1 MDVFFSFIELLEKL
15 GGVLWFIVKIFGPLV
30 VLVLVVYLLQRLF
43 SKTAKASGTVHSLTK
58 VSSKYWLLGAALLGL
73 FLAYWSNL
81 PVRLRSYVPDGP
93 LAAAFDYAAI
103 TFVILGVIAILIA
116 VVPKSKMP
124 KVLKDN
130 KSLLIR
136 LGLLLGAGLLFYAL
150 FPNTFQSIALLPNS
164 WIILLLVVL
173 AVWMLKKLPAGMFAL
188 TLVVLIG
195 IYVFKNYIPE
205 GSRSSLTA
213 ASAQCDG
220 KVRSYKVAGSTAE
233 VYINGTKVE
242 EVPAPNGEVLVNDN
256 GRCYVIAEVYGG
268 ATVRML
274 DNFRQPIEFIDAA
287 GKKFTDISPSRRP
300 VKHLNKART
309 VFVQF
314 VKNGPF
320 EVMLCPPDSPVKGWS
335 CF

>member
-1 MDVFFSFIELLEKL
+1 MGDFLESVGYLVITGVVIVVSFAVIIL
-15 GGVLWFIVKIFGPLV
+15 VKRV
-30 VLVLVVYLLQRLF
+30 LQRF
-43 SKTAKASGTVHSLTK
+43 FGIAVGPGGGAVRSVTK
-58 VSSKYWLLGAALLGL
+58 VSPKYWLLGAALLGL
-73 FLAYWSNL
+73 SLAYWFNL
-81 PVRLRSYVPDGP
+81 HVRLRSYVPDGP
-93 LAAAFDYAAI
+93 LATDFEYAAI
-103 TFVILGVIAILIA
+103 TVILGVIAILIA
-116 VVPKSKMP
+116 AALKDKMP

-130 KSLLIR
+130 TSILKR
-136 LGLLLGAGLLFYAL
+136 LLLLVGAGLLFYVL
-150 FPNTFQSIALLPNS
+150 FTNTFQSIALLPNS

-188 TLVVLIG
+188 PLVVLIG
-195 IYVFKNYIPE
+195 IYFFKNYIPE
-205 GSRSSLTA
+205 DSRSSLTA

-242 EVPAPNGEVLVNDN
+242 EVPAPNGEVLINDN
-256 GRCYVIAEVYGG
+256 GRCYAVAEVYGD

>member
-1 MDVFFSFIELLEKL
+1 MLKQAAIAI
-15 GGVLWFIVKIFGPLV
+15 WGPLGI
-30 VLVLVVYLLQRLF
+30 LLAMIGFLF
-43 SKTAKASGTVHSLTK
+43 LAKVISTKKISLPSLPGAK
-58 VSSKYWLLGAALLGL
+58 KYWLLGAALLGL
-73 FLAYWSNL
+73 SLAYWFKL
-81 PVRLRSYVPDGP
+81 HGHLRSYVPDGP
-93 LAAAFDYAAI
+93 LAAVFEYAAI
-103 TFVILGVIAILIA
+103 TVILGVIAILIA
-116 VVPKSKMP
+116 AALKGKMP

-188 TLVVLIG
+188 PLVVLIG

-220 KVRSYKVAGSTAE
+220 KVRSYKVAGAVAE
-233 VYINGTKVE
+233 VYINGTKAE

-256 GRCYVIAEVYGG
+256 GRCYVVAEVYGG